1 MSWHRAGT
9 LLLLLVLLGEPA
21 WAGTVIG
28 KLDIPAGPERPASGK
43 GFLDRMEN
51 PFADV
56 KKVNYA
62 PYLVAV
68 LEPASGAAEQSSQ
81 QVVWELVGESFA
93 HPVIAVPVGAEVVI
107 KNVTKAARTITAV
120 EDPKLV
126 AGPLNPTATKSFRAS
141 APAVYTFRDADAP
154 HLHGK
159 VVVVGTRHVANV
171 DDNGKFEMTD
181 VPDGAY
187 KLRVYFYDVAGK
199 SDWLP
204 ATADVNVVTKGRV
217 SKAEVNLKLPAL
229 APAPK
234 K

>member
-1 MSWHRAGT
+1 MV
-9 LLLLLVLLGEPA
+9 LLLGGTSR
-21 WAGTVIG
+21 AGTVIG
-28 KLDIPAGPERPASGK
+28 KLDIPPGPERPPSGK

-51 PFADV
+51 PFAEV

-68 LEPASGAAEQSSQ
+68 LEPAAGAEQSSQ

-107 KNVTKAARTITAV
+107 KNVTKQAHTLTAV
-120 EDPKLV
+120 EDPKLIS
-126 AGPLNPTATKSFRAS
+126 GPLNPTATKSFRTT
-141 APAVYTFRDADAP
+141 APAVYTFRDSDAP
-154 HLHGK
+154 YLQGK

-171 DDNGKFEMTD
+171 DDTGKFEMTD

-187 KLRVYFYDVAGK
+187 KLRVYFYDVGGK

-204 ATADVNVVTKGRV
+204 ATADVNVVTKGKV